1 MTRNFVDTILSSG
14 ERASRVINDL
24 RSFIR
29 DKKTSDKTSINLQQ
43 NIGTVL
49 NIFNFELKR
58 NTDVQFIV
66 DSDLSITGIDI
77 RLFQLWSNLIKNAVE
92 SMSELNQRGLLRIVS
107 SQTDKHI
114 IINVENNGP
123 KIPQDIQNKIFE
135 KFFTTKSAKNGSGLG
150 LSIVSS
156 VIQEHNAEI
165 EMFSNDLVT
174 KFIIKFKK

>member
-1 MTRNFVDTILSSG
+1 
-14 ERASRVINDL
+14 
-24 RSFIR
+24 
-29 DKKTSDKTSINLQQ
+29 
-43 NIGTVL
+43 
-49 NIFNFELKR
+49 
-58 NTDVQFIV
+58 
-66 DSDLSITGIDI
+66 
-77 RLFQLWSNLIKNAVE
+77 LIKNAVE
-92 SMSELNQRGLLRIVS
+92 SMSELDQRGLLRIVS